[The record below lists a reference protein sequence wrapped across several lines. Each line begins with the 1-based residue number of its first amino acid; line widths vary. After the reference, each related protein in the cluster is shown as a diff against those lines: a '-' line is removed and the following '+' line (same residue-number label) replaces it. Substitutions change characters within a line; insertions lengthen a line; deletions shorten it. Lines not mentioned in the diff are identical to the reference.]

1 MEQDR
6 ILSEAFLMF
15 IKRMLEIGSSV
26 LSNAE
31 LKMNSHS
38 FNTLW
43 TLDRLSAQELT
54 MTLSLIHI

>member
-43 TLDRLSAQELT
+43 TT
-54 MTLSLIHI
+54 I